1 MLRGLWTAAD
11 RQAVAQFG
19 LVTFGLPYSSP
30 STVQSWIN
38 EVRKLNPS
46 IVMGGYT
53 NTVEADASP
62 EGGRSTYTIDTTVV
76 TNDWWLH
83 TSGGQKI
90 QWTTAFDTYVVN
102 LTRWSAKDASGRRFT
117 EWLGDYVAGQIGG
130 VKGLDY
136 VFQDNVWYTPRPYTQ
151 YADFMRNGTNQYAM
165 SADIQAAWRLGTT
178 DYMTRLRSKL
188 PDIKVFA
195 NADNDLNYAEYKG
208 KYDGA
213 LMECAFGKSWSFYE
227 RLGWARMMAE
237 YRAQLANTISKTDAI
252 LQGCAAVLDLA
263 KLRFGLASAMLDN
276 GWFSYK
282 VTDEALP
289 TWADEYSTNIGTPS
303 EAPPTAPTASGIWMR
318 KYSNGIV
325 LVNPGATT
333 ASVNI
338 GAGYRRLQG
347 TQDPVTNN
355 GQPTSIVT
363 LEPNRGLLLVKQ

>member
-1 MLRGLWTAAD
+1 M
-11 RQAVAQFG
+11 AQFG

-30 STVQSWIN
+30 STAQSWIN
-38 EVRKLNPS
+38 EVRKLNPT

-53 NTVEADASP
+53 NAVEADASP
-62 EGGRSTYTIDTTVV
+62 EGSRSTYTIDKTVV
-76 TNDWWLH
+76 ANDWWLH
-83 TSGGQKI
+83 TASDQKV
-90 QWTTAFDTYVVN
+90 QWTTAFDTYVLN
-102 LTRWSAKDASGRRFT
+102 LTRWGARDASGKRLT

-130 VKGLDY
+130 LKGLDY

-178 DYMTRLRSKL
+178 DYMTRLRSKV
-188 PDIKVFA
+188 PGIKVFA

-237 YRAQLANTISKTDAI
+237 YRTLLTNTISKKDAI
-252 LQGCAAVLDLA
+252 MQGCAAVLDLT
-263 KLRFGLASAMLDN
+263 KLRFGLASAMLEN
-276 GWFSYK
+276 GWYTYK
-282 VTDEALP
+282 VTNEALP
-289 TWADEYSTNIGTPS
+289 TWADEYGANIGTPS
-303 EAPPTAPTASGIWMR
+303 EAPPTGPTASGIWMR

-338 GAGYRRLQG
+338 GAGYKRLQG
-347 TQDPVTNN
+347 TQDPATNN
-355 GQPTSIVT
+355 GLPASTVT